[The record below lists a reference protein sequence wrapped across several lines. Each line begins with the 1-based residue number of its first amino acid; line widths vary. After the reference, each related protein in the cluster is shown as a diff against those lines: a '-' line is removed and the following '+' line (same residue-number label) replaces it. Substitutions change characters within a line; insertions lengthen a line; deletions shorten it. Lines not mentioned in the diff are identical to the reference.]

1 MGLFIPEANPAL
13 LTKSFVFCMPKLGLK
28 LTLAFFC
35 LFFYLV
41 LREKHGGK
49 N

>member
-28 LTLAFFC
+28 LTLAFFLP
-35 LFFYLV
+35 LFL
-41 LREKHGGK
+41 LST
-49 N
+49 